1 VVLVPDMLGPGTGSA
16 SRQVDLTLTKYV
28 VFGCDTAELVH
39 RGRRSTI
46 YRATRQGVPLPFVI
60 KTAAETPAAPERVRA
75 LLSEHEILR
84 SLEDVEGIAHTRGLE
99 RDPAAENAS
108 WGLLLE
114 DVPGASLHQLVHA
127 ETVSLGR
134 AVSLLLC
141 VTAVVEGI
149 HRKSVIHRD
158 LNPSNVIVRPND
170 DGVTIVDF
178 ASASLRM
185 NELTETPAPGVLA
198 GTLAYV
204 SPEQTGR
211 MNRAVDYRADFYS
224 LGVILFEL
232 LTGTLPFNHTD
243 PLELVHAHVAR
254 RPPLARDV
262 NPNVPPALSKLVQK
276 LLAKDAEERYQSI
289 GALRADLGGC
299 ASALASGEAQFDFPL
314 AKGDRPARFALPR
327 RLYGREAEVDRLR
340 TAFVKASQGTLGVVS
355 IAGPPGIGKSEL
367 SREIRREVAARRGY
381 FVAGKFDQYPT
392 SPYPATK
399 QTLDALVAQ
408 WLTESAEAL
417 LDWRQRIT
425 SALSGT
431 GQVLIEICP
440 SLELVIGTQP
450 LAPPLPGPEARA
462 RLNQATGAFLSVVA
476 TAEHPLCLF
485 LDDVQWA
492 GHDSIELVK
501 EVLLSGRHL
510 ALLVILASRDG
521 DASRS
526 AALQGAIDAA
536 RTDGARCDAF
546 VLGPIPASAI
556 ASFVGDAL
564 SVDAEEATALAQIV
578 FARTGGN
585 PLFTRAF
592 LTSLHADGLLA
603 TRPGEPALDLDAIRR
618 RGAMESVVDLLL
630 ERVGRLPPSTQ
641 EILKWAACLG
651 DRFDTRTLRLV
662 TDVALG
668 EHLWPAIEAELVLP
682 FDLVH
687 SPADLAG
694 ESDVAF
700 RFAHERV
707 QLAVLSLLDDD
718 SLRGMHLAA
727 GRNLLAH
734 TDAERRKLRVF
745 EIVRHLNRAVDLLDA
760 GERLVLAGLNLQ
772 AAQAALERAAGT
784 EALALARAGIAT
796 LGANGWEAAYML
808 ARDLHFVAAEA
819 AFAWA
824 DHEALDAIAVEV
836 LDHARTP
843 MDAVVV
849 RRLQGRVHQAQFRIG
864 DAVRTYVAALAELEV
879 AIPEKPSAAEVD
891 AECALAA
898 AAVQGKTIEAL
909 LALPACGDP
918 ALGMAM
924 ELLSKLIF
932 SAYASTSDLLPIVI
946 CRLVRL
952 SIEHGNTA
960 QSANGYTFYGLLL
973 SRQNDLEGA
982 CRFAKLA
989 LDLAHRFEDRGVL
1002 SQTYLF
1008 ANYQLMHWKAPL
1020 AELVPAFAEAHQY
1033 GLEAGSPLNAACSV
1047 TTLCICRFWA
1057 GDPLGPLTEE
1067 MNRYRQLIVRF
1078 RQALVLNWHDIL
1090 LQTVLNLSTNPEN
1103 PTRLTGRIYDENVRL
1118 DVHRKAGDHSALFN
1132 YHVAKMFLCYVLGD
1146 FESALASAE
1155 TNEAFAPLFATALWA
1170 APVTYIDAL
1179 CRLAVCED
1187 APPEKRKKLVARVEA
1202 SCETMAAWL
1211 PHNRRNIE
1219 HRLLTV
1225 RAELS
1230 RIRGETT
1237 AAGALFAEAATL
1249 ARATGSP
1256 LEEGIVG
1263 ELAARFSLKA
1273 ADGGSAKQYLRAAHR
1288 AYARWGATTKVK
1300 ALEREHPHLLPRA
1313 ITGPLNLGSLDLPGQ
1328 DFDLLDLVS
1337 VLNASRAISSEI
1349 QLDRLLQRLMA
1360 LLVESGGAQAGY
1372 LLLQKDGRWVIEAGQ
1387 SVERGVVTMLESV
1400 PMGDL
1405 RARGCPGLAT
1415 SIVNYVARTGQTVSL
1430 DDASRSERFAQDP
1443 HVAENAVASLLCFPL
1458 KRQGDVLAIAYLENN
1473 LARGAFTA
1481 SSLKV
1486 LDMLSTQAVISLE
1499 NAILYDMLEQRVE
1512 ARTREL
1518 TERNDELGAAL
1529 ERLVETQKQLV
1540 TQEKLA
1546 ALGSLTAGVAH
1557 EIKNPLNFVTNFA
1570 DVSRRLSDEIA
1581 ERLEPE
1587 IAALSR
1593 DAREEVGELLSELR
1607 LAVGKIREHGMR
1619 ASGIVNGMAMHAR
1632 QSGGHRELAD
1642 LNGVLGQSVTL
1653 ASHGL
1658 LQSRENGVNVRITTE
1673 YDSNVGAV
1681 EIDVPDMTR
1690 VFVNL
1695 INNARHAVEQNGK
1708 KLGPGYAPTIRVC
1721 TRDRGDRVEVRVRD
1735 NGVGVPRDLLDK
1747 IFVPFFTTKPPG
1759 EGTGL
1764 GLSISHDIVTRGHKG
1779 ELRVDSVEGEF
1790 AEFIVALPKRRPAA
1804 SPMA

>member
-1 VVLVPDMLGPGTGSA
+1 MGLLPDVLRPWSGSA
-16 SRQVDLTLTKYV
+16 PRQIDRHSRI

-39 RGRRSTI
+39 RGRRSAI
-46 YRATRQGVPLPFVI
+46 YRATRQGGAAPFVI
-60 KTAAETPAAPERVRA
+60 KTASGIPAAPERVRA
-75 LLSEHEILR
+75 LFSEHEILR
-84 SLEDVEGIAHTRGLE
+84 RLEGVEGIAHALGFE
-99 RDPAAENAS
+99 RDPAAEDAR
-108 WGLLLE
+108 WGLFL
-114 DVPGASLHQLVHA
+114 DDAPGMSLHQLAHA

-134 AVSLLLC
+134 AVELLLR
-141 VTAVVEGI
+141 VSDVVEGI

-158 LNPSNVIVRPND
+158 LNPSNVIVRPGD
-170 DGVTIVDF
+170 AGVTIVDF
-178 ASASLRM
+178 ASASLRT
-185 NELTETPAPGVLA
+185 NELTETPAAGVLA

-224 LGVILFEL
+224 LGVMLFEL

-254 RPPLARDV
+254 RAPQARDA
-262 NPNVPPALSKLVQK
+262 NPSVPPALSKLVQK

-289 GALRADLGGC
+289 GALRADLARC
-299 ASALASGEAQFDFPL
+299 AGAIESGETQFDFPL
-314 AKGDRPARFALPR
+314 AKGDRPARFALSR

-355 IAGPPGIGKSEL
+355 IGGPAGIGKSEL
-367 SREIRREVAARRGY
+367 SREVRREVAARRGY
-381 FVAGKFDQYPT
+381 FVTGKYDQYPT
-392 SPYPATK
+392 SPYSATK

-431 GQVLIEICP
+431 GQVLIDICP
-440 SLELVIGTQP
+440 SLELVIGPQP
-450 LAPPLPGPEARA
+450 PAPPLPGPEARA
-462 RLNQATGAFLSVVA
+462 RLNQATGALLSVVA
-476 TAEHPLCLF
+476 TAEHPLCIF
-485 LDDVQWA
+485 LDDVHWA
-492 GHDSIELVK
+492 GHDSIELLK
-501 EVLLSGRHL
+501 EVLLAGRHL
-510 ALLVILASRDG
+510 ALLVILASRDPH
-521 DASRS
+521 ASQNAVLRR
-526 AALQGAIDAA
+526 AIDDA
-536 RTDGARCDAF
+536 RADGARCEAF
-546 VLGPIPASAI
+546 ALGPLPASAV

-564 SVDAEEATALAQIV
+564 TVDAEEAGALAQIV

-592 LTSLHADGLLA
+592 LMSLHADGLLA
-603 TRPGEPALDLDAIRR
+603 ARPGGSVVDLDAIRG

-630 ERVGRLPPSTQ
+630 ERVGRLPASTQ

-662 TDVALG
+662 TDVPLG

-682 FDLVH
+682 LDPVH

-694 ESDVAF
+694 ETTIAF
-700 RFAHERV
+700 RFAHDRV
-707 QLAVLSLLDDD
+707 HQAVLSLLDEA
-718 SLRGMHLAA
+718 SLRGMHLSA
-727 GRNLLAH
+727 GRCLLAR
-734 TDAERRKLRVF
+734 TDRDPQKGRVF

-760 GERLVLAGLNLQ
+760 EERERLAGLNLE
-772 AAQAALERAAGT
+772 AAQAALDRAAGT
-784 EALALARAGIAT
+784 EALLLARAGIAT
-796 LGANGWEAAYML
+796 LGANGWEVAYAL

-824 DHEALDAIAVEV
+824 DHDALDAIALEV

-898 AAVQGKTIEAL
+898 AAVSGKTVEAL
-909 LALPACGDP
+909 LALPVCTDP

-946 CRLVRL
+946 GRLVRL

-1002 SQTYLF
+1002 SQTVLF
-1008 ANYQLMHWKAPL
+1008 ANYQLMHWKSPL
-1020 AELVPAFAEAHQY
+1020 AELAPAFAEAHQY
-1033 GLEAGSPLNAACSV
+1033 GLEAGSPLNAACSA

-1057 GDPLGPLTEE
+1057 GDTLGPLTEE
-1067 MNRYRQLIVRF
+1067 MNRYRQIIARF
-1078 RQALVLNWHDIL
+1078 RQALVLNWHEVL
-1090 LQTVLNLSTNPEN
+1090 LQTVINLSTNPEN
-1103 PTRLTGRIYDENVRL
+1103 PTRLAGRIYDENVRL

-1132 YHVAKMFLCYVLGD
+1132 YHVAKMVLCYVLGD
-1146 FESALASAE
+1146 FKGALASADA
-1155 TNEAFAPLFATALWA
+1155 NDAFSPVFATALWA

-1187 APPEKRKKLVARVEA
+1187 APSETRKKLIGRVEA

-1211 PHNRRNIE
+1211 PHNRRSIE
-1219 HRLLTV
+1219 HRLLTI

-1237 AAGALFAEAATL
+1237 AAGALFAEAVTL

-1256 LEEGIVG
+1256 LDEGIVC

-1273 ADGGSAKQYLRAAHR
+1273 TDGGAAKSYMRGAHR

-1313 ITGPLNLGSLDLPGQ
+1313 IAGPLNLASLDLPGQ

-1360 LLVESGGAQAGY
+1360 LLIESGGAQAGY

-1387 SVERGVVTMLESV
+1387 SVERGVVTMLESI

-1430 DDASRSERFAQDP
+1430 DDASRSDRFSQDP
-1443 HVAENAVASLLCFPL
+1443 HVAESHVASLLCFPL
-1458 KRQGDVLAIAYLENN
+1458 KRQGEVLAIAYLENN

-1486 LDMLSTQAVISLE
+1486 VEMLSTQAVISLE

-1546 ALGSLTAGVAH
+1546 ALGSLTAGIAH
-1557 EIKNPLNFVTNFA
+1557 EIKNPLNFVANFA
-1570 DVSRRLSDEIA
+1570 DVAGRLSGEIA

-1587 IAALSR
+1587 TASLSR
-1593 DAREEVGELLSELR
+1593 DTREEVEDLLSELR
-1607 LAVGKIREHGMR
+1607 VAVGKIREHGIR

-1632 QSGGHRELAD
+1632 QSGGRRELAD

-1653 ASHGL
+1653 ATHGL
-1658 LQSRENGVNVRITTE
+1658 VQSRENGVDVRITTE
-1673 YDSNVGAV
+1673 YDGNVGAV

-1708 KLGPGYAPTIRVC
+1708 RLGPGYSPTIRVC

-1735 NGVGVPRDLLDK
+1735 NGAGVPRDLLDK

-1790 AEFIVALPKRRPAA
+1790 AEFIVAIPKRRPGP
-1804 SPMA
+1804 SPATQ